1 MNHKPN
7 TIMQTLCDDLDELT
21 KVDTDMATKVRE
33 QVNEY
38 LHTIQETVRSRIAAE
53 NVKKQVE
60 VIRHVEDVKRF
71 TRWNDRTDFRR

>member
-7 TIMQTLCDDLDELT
+7 TIMRTLCNDLDELT

-33 QVNEY
+33 QVSEY
-38 LHTIQETVRSRIAAE
+38 LHTVQETVRSRIASE

-60 VIRHVEDVKRF
+60 AIRHVKDVKRF
-71 TRWNDRTDFRR
+71 TRWNDKTDFRR

>member
-33 QVNEY
+33 QVGEY
-38 LHTIQETVRSRIAAE
+38 LHTVQETVRSRIAAE

-60 VIRHVEDVKRF
+60 AIRHVEDVKRF
-71 TRWNDRTDFRR
+71 TRWNDKTDFRR